1 MLLFPLGFGD
11 LGFLMV
17 LSGSSSNS
25 YVLNM
30 DVQIVEIELDPQTG
44 RNPFG

>member
-1 MLLFPLGFGD
+1 MLLLPLGLGD
-11 LGFLMV
+11 IGFLMV
-17 LSGSSSNS
+17 SSGFSSNS